1 MSQAA
6 GLIETLG
13 YPPAIEAADAAV
25 KSAWVTVESI
35 ELAKAGLVTVIVRG
49 DVAAVQAAVAA
60 GSEAAARVGTVVST
74 HVIPRPSEELCGIL
88 WTPGSIANQSASS
101 VSSNVLTQETDLQD
115 AEVQRTKAKQVV
127 IVNTPDIETA
137 QVVEKQSEQV
147 KPEPV
152 ENSNVISE
160 TTVMDAEQEQPV
172 TDETLRLQK
181 TIKLRQ
187 LARNFED
194 FSMSRNEIKFAKKN
208 QLIEAI
214 LAHLS
219 NGNSK

>member
-74 HVIPRPSEELCGIL
+74 HVIPRPSEELCGVL

-101 VSSNVLTQETDLQD
+101 VSSNVLTQETEIQD
-115 AEVQRTKAKQVV
+115 VEVKQQIV
-127 IVNTPDIETA
+127 VNTPDVEA
-137 QVVEKQSEQV
+137 AEVVEKQPEQV

-160 TTVMDAEQEQPV
+160 TTVVDAEQEQPV

-187 LARNFED
+187 LARSFED